1 MITIKSK
8 YEDVKIFASTVEE
21 EAIKQITELA
31 NSLLGENAHIRIMS
45 DCHAGTGCTIGTTMK
60 ITDKICPN
68 LVGVDIG
75 CGMEVVALNEKKI
88 DFKNLDW
95 IINTYIPSGRS
106 IHTKQRSSDT
116 FYIAMLSK
124 LNCAADVDIEK
135 AARSIG
141 TLGGGNHFIEVDK
154 DNEDNL
160 YLIVHSGSRHL
171 GVEVAQ
177 YYQKKAY
184 KTLCTPDEDK
194 IKEIVE
200 ILKQQNRQSEISQAL
215 IEYKKS
221 LDNDIKPSLAYC
233 ERQLMLDYIHDM
245 RIVQNFALFNRYAI
259 VSEILTRIDEPISV
273 KNQFSTIHNYIDTE
287 NMILRKG
294 AVSAKKG
301 ERLII
306 PINMR
311 DGSLICVGKGNEDW
325 NYSAP
330 HGAGRLLSRKA
341 AREKFSINDY
351 KAQME
356 GIYSSSVNKATIDEC
371 PMAYKDMSEIV
382 ENIKD
387 TVEIEKVI
395 KPVYNFKAST

>member
-1 MITIKSK
+1 
-8 YEDVKIFASTVEE
+8 
-21 EAIKQITELA
+21 
-31 NSLLGENAHIRIMS
+31 
-45 DCHAGTGCTIGTTMK
+45 
-60 ITDKICPN
+60 
-68 LVGVDIG
+68 
-75 CGMEVVALNEKKI
+75 
-88 DFKNLDW
+88 
-95 IINTYIPSGRS
+95 
-106 IHTKQRSSDT
+106 
-116 FYIAMLSK
+116 MLSK

-135 AARSIG
+135 AACSIG

-184 KTLCTPDEDK
+184 KTLCAPDEDK

-221 LDNDIKPSLAYC
+221 LDNAIKPSLAYC

-245 RIVQNFALFNRYAI
+245 QIVQNFALFNRYTI
-259 VSEILTRIDEPISV
+259 VSEILTRIDEQISV

-330 HGAGRLLSRKA
+330 HGAGRLFSRKA

-356 GIYSSSVNKATIDEC
+356 GIYSSSINKETIDEC

>member
-21 EAIKQITELA
+21 AAINQISDLA
-31 NSLLGENAHIRIMS
+31 NSPLGENAHIRIMP
-45 DCHAGTGCTIGTTMK
+45 DCHAGAGCTIGTTMK
-60 ITDKICPN
+60 ITDKVCPN

-106 IHTKQRSSDT
+106 IHTKQRYSDT

-124 LNCAADVDIEK
+124 LNCVADVDIEK

-184 KTLCTPDEDK
+184 KTLCAPDEDK

-200 ILKQQNRQSEISQAL
+200 ILKQQSRQSEISQAL

-221 LDNDIKPSLAYC
+221 LDNAIKPSLAYC
-233 ERQLMLDYIHDM
+233 EKQLMLDYIHDM
-245 RIVQNFALFNRYAI
+245 RIVQNFASFNRCAI
-259 VSEILTRIDEPISV
+259 VSEILTRIDKPISV
-273 KNQFSTIHNYIDTE
+273 KNQFSTIHNYIDTRD
-287 NMILRKG
+287 MILRKG

-330 HGAGRLLSRKA
+330 HGAGRLFSRKA